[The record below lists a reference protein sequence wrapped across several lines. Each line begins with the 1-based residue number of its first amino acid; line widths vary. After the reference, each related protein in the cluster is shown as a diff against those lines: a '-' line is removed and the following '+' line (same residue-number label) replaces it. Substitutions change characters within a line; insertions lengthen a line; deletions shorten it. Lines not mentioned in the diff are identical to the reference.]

1 MPTPCGH
8 REPVRHVSYR
18 AAGGLLWH
26 QEVRHWQG
34 LKAMFWFD
42 DCDGNNDDYDDDNDG
57 R

>member
-1 MPTPCGH
+1 M
-8 REPVRHVSYR
+8 RHVSYR

-26 QEVRHWQG
+26 QEVSHWQG

-42 DCDGNNDDYDDDNDG
+42 DCDGNNDVYDDDNDG